1 MTTDH
6 LYGGQQQVAMV
17 DHVCQIK
24 KYLFE
29 AFGIWNLCL
38 CPSWLGAGQA
48 GDPTEKSRQQ
58 EEHTLIWTVER
69 QE

>member
-38 CPSWLGAGQA
+38 CPS
-48 GDPTEKSRQQ
+48 
-58 EEHTLIWTVER
+58 
-69 QE
+69 